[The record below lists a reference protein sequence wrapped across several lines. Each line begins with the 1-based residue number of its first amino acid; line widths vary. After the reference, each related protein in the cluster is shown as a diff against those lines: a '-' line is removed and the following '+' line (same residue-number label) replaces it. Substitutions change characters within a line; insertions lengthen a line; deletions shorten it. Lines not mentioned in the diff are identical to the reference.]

1 MGIADCSNRSKPTR
15 LLHTQSCL
23 TPLRPTVC
31 PIRNPQ
37 SANRNSLVLH
47 YLKIWLATARYSI
60 TRTLMFRGDF
70 IVWSLVEFFWMSV
83 NLLLI
88 SVIYRHTSS
97 IAGWN
102 KYEMMLL
109 VGTSMLIQ
117 RFLMGFFWSSIFEM
131 GRNVRSG
138 NFDFFLAQPGNV
150 MFMATTRKLD
160 PDGLLNSFVAAGV
173 VIYAVKQLG
182 LHPGAADIALY
193 VFMVGCGVVIHY
205 SILVLSISLVFWLT
219 SAQGVEG
226 TYFTLTEFSR
236 LPREAFKGV
245 VSQGLFVWLLPVV
258 VVSNAPARVLLHGF
272 QWEWVA
278 WLCGIA
284 IIWFLLAV
292 IVFHRGL
299 RRYASASS

>member
-1 MGIADCSNRSKPTR
+1 MGALLIADFPNPEPKTQNPKPR
-15 LLHTQSCL
+15 L
-23 TPLRPTVC
+23 
-31 PIRNPQ
+31 
-37 SANRNSLVLH
+37 LH
-47 YLKIWLATARYSI
+47 YLKVWFASARYSI
-60 TRTLMFRGDF
+60 VRTMMFRGDF
-70 IVWSLVEFFWMSV
+70 IVWSLVELFWMSV
-83 NLLLI
+83 NLLLVH
-88 SVIYRHTSS
+88 VIYRHTES

-102 KYEMMLL
+102 KYEMILL

-160 PDGLLNSFVAAGV
+160 PDGLVNSVLAAAV
-173 VIYAVKQLG
+173 VVYATAKLG
-182 LHPGAADIALY
+182 LHPGAIDITLY
-193 VFMVGCGVVIHY
+193 LLLVLCGVVIHY

-236 LPREAFKGV
+236 LPREAFKGLV
-245 VSQGLFVWLLPVV
+245 TQGLFVWALPVV
-258 VVSNAPARVLLHGF
+258 VVSNAPARTLLHGF
-272 QWEWVA
+272 EPA
-278 WLCGIA
+278 WAL
-284 IIWFLLAV
+284 WLLAAAV
-292 IVFHRGL
+292 VWFTFAVVVFNRGL